1 MPVTEFFAGVAVADF
16 AAMLP
21 WYERLMGKPP
31 DFFPQE
37 GEAVWRV
44 AEHAWIYVVATHHEG
59 AAGRAGKALL
69 TLLVDDLDDHV
80 ARLAER
86 GLPVGPVDLMP
97 GAARKAVISDP
108 EGNRITFAQPL
119 S

>member
-1 MPVTEFFAGVAVADF
+1 MAITEFFAGIAVADF
-16 AAMLP
+16 GSMLA

-44 AEHAWIYVVATHHEG
+44 TEHAWIYVVATRHEG

-69 TLLVDDLDDHV
+69 TILVDDLDDQV
-80 ARLAER
+80 AQL
-86 GLPVGPVDLMP
+86 
-97 GAARKAVISDP
+97 AARGHPPGLIDVIAGSVRRVVIADP

-119 S
+119 P